1 MKKMLPILLL
11 FFTISCTAQK
21 AGTDNPSDSTR
32 SVVCPLKVLQI
43 VKSCAIARDFPKGSK
58 IAVGSYNAKKQYCT
72 ISVYTED
79 NGRLTNI
86 YALIFYPATKEL
98 FQVTDGRTTVVYDH
112 KLDAEAIKY
121 CW

>member
-1 MKKMLPILLL
+1 MKKLLL
-11 FFTISCTAQK
+11 VISIFITATCAAQ
-21 AGTDNPSDSTR
+21 ANSTQNTDDSTR
-32 SVVCPLKVLQI
+32 SVLCPLKVLQI

-58 IAVGSYNAKKQYCT
+58 IAVGSYNKKKQYCT

-79 NGRLTNI
+79 NGLLTNI

-98 FQVTDGRTTVVYDH
+98 FQITDGRTTVAYDH
-112 KLDAEAIKY
+112 TLDTEAVKY